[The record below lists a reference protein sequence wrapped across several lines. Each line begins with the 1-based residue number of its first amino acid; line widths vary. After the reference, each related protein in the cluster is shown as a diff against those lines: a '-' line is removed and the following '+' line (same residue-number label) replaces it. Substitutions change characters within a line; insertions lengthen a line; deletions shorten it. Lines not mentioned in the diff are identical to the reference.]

1 MFMELRDLKAFMAV
15 VEQGSFTKAANV
27 SFVSQPSL
35 SKSIK
40 KLEETLQVE
49 LLNRSTRKVELT
61 DAGSI
66 VFQQGQK
73 ILHGVQELHILLD
86 DLLNIKT
93 GAIKL
98 GIPPLIG
105 TLFFPDIA
113 RKFHQLYPEVHLELV
128 ERGAKMVE
136 MLVENGD
143 VDMGIVVLPAD
154 ERKFSVQPF
163 VEDQF
168 FVFMNESH
176 PLAKEDSI
184 ALKDLKNETFIIFAE
199 EFTLHDY
206 IIKSCKSVGFT
217 PIVGYKSS
225 QWDLILELVSS
236 NLGVTLLPFSIAA
249 KQTNANVRTIPLH
262 QFHMPWRLGIIT
274 KKNTYQSYAL
284 KQLLKTIG
292 RNTENGFIPIRNK

>member
-1 MFMELRDLKAFMAV
+1 MELRDLKAFMAV
-15 VEQGSFTKAANV
+15 VEHGSFTKAAND

-73 ILHGVQELHILLD
+73 ILHAVQELHILLD

-206 IIKSCKSVGFT
+206 IIKSCESVGFT

-249 KQTNANVRTIPLH
+249 KQTNTNVRTIPLH

-292 RNTENGFIPIRNK
+292 RNTENGFIPMRNK

>member
-1 MFMELRDLKAFMAV
+1 MELRDLKAFMAV
-15 VEQGSFTKAANV
+15 VEHGSFTKAANET
-27 SFVSQPSL
+27 FVSQPSL

-40 KLEETLQVE
+40 KLEETLHVE
-49 LLNRSTRKVELT
+49 LLNRSTRNVEVT
-61 DAGSI
+61 DAGSV

-73 ILHGVQELHILLD
+73 IMHAVQELHILLD

-93 GAIKL
+93 GSIKL

-105 TLFFPDIA
+105 TLFFPEIA
-113 RKFHQLYPEVHLELV
+113 RNFHQQYPEVHLELV

-136 MLVENGD
+136 TLVENGE

-154 ERKFSVQPF
+154 ERKFTVQSF

-176 PLAKEDSI
+176 PFAQQDCI
-184 ALKDLKNETFIIFAE
+184 ALQDLRNETFILFAE

-206 IIKSCKSVGFT
+206 IIKSCESIGFT

-225 QWDLILELVSS
+225 QWDLIVELVSS
-236 NLGVTLLPFSIAA
+236 NLGVTLLPHSIAA
-249 KQTNANVRTIPLH
+249 KQTNSNVKTIPLH
-262 QFHMPWRLGIIT
+262 NFDMPWRLGIIT

-284 KQLLKTIG
+284 KQLLKTIR
-292 RNTENGFIPIRNK
+292 RNEEN